1 MKKDRDEAGSPE
13 KTDGEN
19 SGTAMRPP
27 ACGTQS
33 IEGTL
38 RE

>member
-13 KTDGEN
+13 KIDGEN
-19 SGTAMRPP
+19 SGTAMRSP

-33 IEGTL
+33 IEGTP